1 MGLVLGHSLR
11 RHLDSKLLAAGA
23 ISVISAA
30 LLLLGRNLGP
40 SVLVEG
46 LGVYVIYY
54 GGVLVLLSIRLREIA
69 RVELR
74 KTCATPKS
82 ELYRP
87 KEDALIG
94 RK

>member
-1 MGLVLGHSLR
+1 
-11 RHLDSKLLAAGA
+11 
-23 ISVISAA
+23 
-30 LLLLGRNLGP
+30 
-40 SVLVEG
+40 VLVEG